1 MAEVVVD
8 QKPAPLPPVDPSV
21 EIPESVKRRAAA
33 VDAFYAANGQQ
44 QLPFPEPPA
53 AQAEQAPA
61 PQAVAEPVPTIPA
74 QSPPAVT
81 PPPQPVP
88 PPAPQ
93 DTDVDWRRQ
102 YLAMQGR
109 YEGAQRTLGEM
120 QEQMQQMG
128 EELLRMQQPRRQAP
142 PPQARSYVTDKDVQ
156 NFGPDLIDLTQR
168 AAVQVI
174 EPRLREV
181 ADENQTLRRQ
191 IAREAKA
198 RLDAQVEAAVPNYR
212 EIDQDTRW
220 HDWLRLPD
228 LLSGRIRQTLLNEA
242 IAAANAPRVISFF
255 RGFLNE
261 EAATGHREPAANPSP
276 AAPPREPVIPL
287 ASLAAPGRVRP
298 AGGGDSSLPPEKP
311 FYTGA
316 QIAQN
321 YRDKQRGLWAG
332 RDAEWHQLE
341 LDMIRAPLEGRVRS
355 LK

>member
-8 QKPAPLPPVDPSV
+8 QKRAPLPPVDPDV
-21 EIPESVKRRAAA
+21 DIPEAVKKRAAA

-61 PQAVAEPVPTIPA
+61 PQAVAEPVPTVPV
-74 QSPPAVT
+74 QPPPADT
-81 PPPQPVP
+81 PPPS
-88 PPAPQ
+88 APYPS
-93 DTDVDWRRQ
+93 DWDDLSWKQR
-102 YLAMQGR
+102 YDSMQGR
-109 YEGAQRTLGEM
+109 YNASQRTLGEM
-120 QEQMQQMG
+120 EEQMRQMG
-128 EELLRMQQPRRQAP
+128 EELLRMQQQPRRQAP
-142 PPQARSYVTDKDVQ
+142 PPQARSYITDKDVQ

-168 AAVQVI
+168 SAVQVM

-181 ADENQTLRRQ
+181 ADENLNLRRQ

-212 EIDQDTRW
+212 DIDQDPRW

-228 LLSGRIRQTLLNEA
+228 MLSGRIRQTLLNEA

-261 EAATGHREPAANPSP
+261 EAATGHREPAVTPSP

-311 FYTGA
+311 FYTRA
-316 QIAQN
+316 QISQN

-332 RDAEWHQLE
+332 RDAEWNQLE
-341 LDMIRAPLEGRVRS
+341 RDMIQAPLEGRVR
-355 LK
+355 

>member
-1 MAEVVVD
+1 MAEVVVN
-8 QKPAPLPPVDPSV
+8 QKPTPLPPVDPSV
-21 EIPESVKRRAAA
+21 EIPESVKKRAAA
-33 VDAFYAANGQQ
+33 VEAFYVANGQT
-44 QLPFPEPPA
+44 QLPLPEPPT
-53 AQAEQAPA
+53 QAEQAPA
-61 PQAVAEPVPTIPA
+61 PQAAAEPVPTIPVPP
-74 QSPPAVT
+74 PPADT
-81 PPPQPVP
+81 PPS
-88 PPAPQ
+88 PAPQ

-120 QEQMQQMG
+120 QEQMHQMG
-128 EELLRMQQPRRQAP
+128 EELLRLQQPRRQAP
-142 PPQARSYVTDKDVQ
+142 PPQTRSYITDKDVQ

-168 AAVQVI
+168 SAVQVM

-181 ADENQTLRRQ
+181 ADENQNLRRQ

-212 EIDQDTRW
+212 DIDQDPRW

-228 LLSGRIRQTLLNEA
+228 MLSGRIRQTLLNEA
-242 IAAANAPRVISFF
+242 IAAAHAPRVISFF
-255 RGFLNE
+255 KGFLNE
-261 EAATGHREPAANPSP
+261 EAATGHREPAATPSP

-311 FYTGA
+311 LYTRA
-316 QIAQN
+316 QISQN

-332 RDAEWHQLE
+332 REAEWNQLE
-341 LDMIRAPLEGRVRS
+341 RDMIQAPLEGRVR
-355 LK
+355 